1 MILVLEFIIICLL
14 IYALYRLGMYISFRV
29 NDQRSEARL
38 ALKEGRKPVP
48 YKVRNAKRKAELKA
62 EKLQIKAAKQGSK

>member
-1 MILVLEFIIICLL
+1 
-14 IYALYRLGMYISFRV
+14 MYISFRV
-29 NDQRSEARL
+29 NDKRSEARL

-62 EKLQIKAAKQGSK
+62 EKLEIKAAKQGSK